1 MTIAERSWLTLRT
14 LPRFVK
20 ATVRREYKEFPWQ
33 TLLVIVAALVYVVV
47 PTDLIPDF
55 IPILGWVD
63 DWAVV
68 AFVLKTLATD
78 VDRFR
83 EWETSNVSAG

>member
-1 MTIAERSWLTLRT
+1 MSFPERTWLTLRT

-20 ATVRREYKEFPWQ
+20 ATVRREYKEFPWR
-33 TLLVIVAALVYVVV
+33 TLLVIAAALVYVVV

-55 IPILGWVD
+55 VPIVGWVD

-68 AFVLKTLATD
+68 AFVLKTLAGD

-83 EWETSNVSAG
+83 EWETSNVSAV